1 MIHTLKGIITE
12 KKPTESI
19 IEVNSVGFLVFHS
32 VNTYEKLPQIGEF
45 VKLHTILIPREDSL
59 NLFSFY
65 DSNELE
71 LFKLLLTVNG
81 IGPKSAISILSSIQS
96 DDLVEIIQQNNLRL
110 LKKIPGIGPKTA
122 ERIILEL
129 KDKIKSKAKFDFS
142 ESSTQNSL
150 RDESIEALIV
160 LGYSRQV
167 SEKMV
172 AELLKSNTNIDTTE
186 EIIKLALQKFMK

>member
-32 VNTYEKLPQIGEF
+32 VNTYEKLPQIGEV
-45 VKLHTILIPREDSL
+45 VKLNTILIPREDSL
-59 NLFSFY
+59 NLFGFY
-65 DSNELE
+65 DSNERE

-129 KDKIKSKAKFDFS
+129 KDKIKSKANFDFS

-160 LGYSRQV
+160 LGYTRQV

-172 AELLKSNTNIDTTE
+172 AELLKSNTNINTTE

>member
-32 VNTYEKLPQIGEF
+32 VNTYEKLPQIGE
-45 VKLHTILIPREDSL
+45 VAKLTTILIPREDSL
-59 NLFSFY
+59 NLFGFY
-65 DSNELE
+65 DSNERE

-129 KDKIKSKAKFDFS
+129 KDKIKSKTNFDLS
-142 ESSTQNSL
+142 EASTQNSL

-160 LGYSRQV
+160 LGYTRQV

-172 AELLKSNTNIDTTE
+172 AEILKSNTNIKTTE

>member
-32 VNTYEKLPQIGEF
+32 VNTYEKLPQIGEV
-45 VKLHTILIPREDSL
+45 VKLNTILITREDSL
-59 NLFSFY
+59 NLFGFY
-65 DSNELE
+65 DSNERE

-96 DDLVEIIQQNNLRL
+96 DNLVEIIQQNNLRL

-129 KDKIKSKAKFDFS
+129 KDKIKSKANFDLS

-160 LGYSRQV
+160 LGYTRQV

-172 AELLKSNTNIDTTE
+172 AELLKSNTNINTTE

>member
-32 VNTYEKLPQIGEF
+32 VNTYEKLPQIGE
-45 VKLHTILIPREDSL
+45 VIKLNTILIPREDSL
-59 NLFSFY
+59 NLFGFY
-65 DSNELE
+65 DSNERE

-129 KDKIKSKAKFDFS
+129 KDKIKSKANFDLS

-160 LGYSRQV
+160 LGYTRQV

-172 AELLKSNTNIDTTE
+172 AELLKSNTNINTTE